1 MIAFFILILHRK
13 YVFIFN
19 STMKHQIK
27 FYIVLFFIQL
37 FSCAFAQQMSV
48 STLPLN
54 NYLPSSTV
62 LRVHCDREGFLWLG
76 TKDGLCRYD
85 GYRLLV
91 FRSGLKSPDLLTNN
105 EITCIAENKN
115 GYLFIG
121 TKKGINILDK
131 RTYQIIPVIHNDLKD
146 QEIRTMIVDSDG
158 WIWVGTLTSVFRC
171 SADFSFCKRYDS
183 TLPVTSVNSI
193 YEDTDKNI
201 WVTLWERGLHRYNS
215 KTDSFIAMPHIG
227 VLNNPFKVFQDNKKQ
242 HWILTWESGIFL
254 LYPEEKDDLM
264 YSHVDIKSNEH
275 WDMNGCFSITQDDK
289 YGYIWIVSTQGLYA
303 LQKRPGNIINTVDIS
318 HISSKLNNIFSEIV
332 KDKSGNLWI
341 AAFNEGVSMIDLNK
355 PLVQNYS
362 FPVIREKTGFVTNI
376 KNIYEDK
383 EGDLWIDQN
392 RWGIG
397 IYNPDSNKLL
407 FYKDIPS
414 LKNITN
420 LRNVS
425 CITSVPL
432 LNEIWLGSEYYPEI
446 YRVKKDKKEIELL
459 GTLKLTDYVDNSGFP
474 RLFYTDSNHNLW
486 VGTTKGIL
494 VKPANEKILQDAK
507 FPFVD
512 IIGIGEGKDGSLWIS
527 TRKQGVYNAKIS
539 SDLTLEEK
547 NLRNLKTHA
556 EGVISDNIGA
566 ICVDDNGL
574 VWMGSQDGDVFTYDP
589 QTNKVE
595 NLSDMFDML
604 EEGIFNIITDQLGH
618 IWISTNKRVIE
629 YDPKNGGIMDYST
642 MTDVM
647 VNSFM
652 PNSYYKTRAGKILYG
667 GNKGISVFTPYDHL
681 SDNPRRIRT
690 MVADVKIDGVSSL
703 LEKNNQ
709 RFNLRSQIISLNA
722 GDKNIEID
730 FSSLNYAF
738 PDKIK
743 YAYKMDGVD
752 DDWVYVRGDRQFAFY
767 NQLPK
772 GKRTFYLKTTDV
784 NGLWSNYIAE
794 VQVFKQPAFYETLW
808 AYLFY
813 IVFTLL
819 CLYLFYH
826 RMKRR
831 IQLRHELRIAQIDK
845 EKSEELVQT
854 KLRYFTNISH
864 DLLTPLTIITCLID
878 DAEMT
883 NGSRISQLTMI
894 RSNVNKLRRLLQQI
908 LDFRKVE
915 SGNMKLSVSKSDVI
929 SFIDDVCKINFTPL
943 MRKKNQTFTFL
954 TEDRHLMAY
963 FDRDKLDK
971 IVSNLLSNACKYT
984 ANGGDIKL
992 IVDSYW
998 ESEYHH
1004 LRIQVV
1010 DTGEGIAPAD
1020 LENVFKRFYTI
1031 NKGDESESN
1040 GIGLSLTKD
1049 LVELHHG
1056 TINVESELGKGSTF
1070 TVDLPINKDSYQEDE
1085 LISEHISV
1093 NGINTDLILEKEEL
1107 IDSKVGEGEDM
1118 QIADVHLLLV
1128 EDNEELLFLMEKI
1141 LSKHYHVLIAKD
1153 GLEALNVIKD
1163 NEIDIIISDVMMP
1176 EMDGL
1181 EFCRTLKSNL
1191 ETSHIPIILL
1201 TAKNTVEDRIEC
1213 YNAGADGYISKPFE
1227 LKILEARINNF
1238 IMHKKNKQEEF
1249 RSNVEV
1255 NIDSL
1260 EPSSMDKEF
1269 LDKVISVIKSN
1280 MSEGDFD
1287 VVQLADALAVSKSSL
1302 YRKMK
1307 IATGLSPIEFI
1318 RNIRLKHGS
1327 QLLKDKSISV
1337 AEVAYECG
1345 FSNPKYFATCFKEE
1359 FGVTPKEYQKSC

>member
-1 MIAFFILILHRK
+1 
-13 YVFIFN
+13 
-19 STMKHQIK
+19 
-27 FYIVLFFIQL
+27 
-37 FSCAFAQQMSV
+37 
-48 STLPLN
+48 
-54 NYLPSSTV
+54 
-62 LRVHCDREGFLWLG
+62 
-76 TKDGLCRYD
+76 
-85 GYRLLV
+85 
-91 FRSGLKSPDLLTNN
+91 
-105 EITCIAENKN
+105 
-115 GYLFIG
+115 
-121 TKKGINILDK
+121 
-131 RTYQIIPVIHNDLKD
+131 
-146 QEIRTMIVDSDG
+146 
-158 WIWVGTLTSVFRC
+158 
-171 SADFSFCKRYDS
+171 
-183 TLPVTSVNSI
+183 
-193 YEDTDKNI
+193 
-201 WVTLWERGLHRYNS
+201 
-215 KTDSFIAMPHIG
+215 
-227 VLNNPFKVFQDNKKQ
+227 
-242 HWILTWESGIFL
+242 
-254 LYPEEKDDLM
+254 
-264 YSHVDIKSNEH
+264 
-275 WDMNGCFSITQDDK
+275 
-289 YGYIWIVSTQGLYA
+289 
-303 LQKRPGNIINTVDIS
+303 
-318 HISSKLNNIFSEIV
+318 
-332 KDKSGNLWI
+332 
-341 AAFNEGVSMIDLNK
+341 
-355 PLVQNYS
+355 
-362 FPVIREKTGFVTNI
+362 
-376 KNIYEDK
+376 
-383 EGDLWIDQN
+383 
-392 RWGIG
+392 
-397 IYNPDSNKLL
+397 
-407 FYKDIPS
+407 
-414 LKNITN
+414 
-420 LRNVS
+420 
-425 CITSVPL
+425 
-432 LNEIWLGSEYYPEI
+432 
-446 YRVKKDKKEIELL
+446 
-459 GTLKLTDYVDNSGFP
+459 
-474 RLFYTDSNHNLW
+474 
-486 VGTTKGIL
+486 
-494 VKPANEKILQDAK
+494 
-507 FPFVD
+507 
-512 IIGIGEGKDGSLWIS
+512 
-527 TRKQGVYNAKIS
+527 
-539 SDLTLEEK
+539 
-547 NLRNLKTHA
+547 
-556 EGVISDNIGA
+556 
-566 ICVDDNGL
+566 
-574 VWMGSQDGDVFTYDP
+574 
-589 QTNKVE
+589 
-595 NLSDMFDML
+595 MFDML

-652 PNSYYKTRAGKILYG
+652 PNSYYKTRSGKILYG

-690 MVADVKIDGVSSL
+690 MVSDVKIDGVSSL

-929 SFIDDVCKINFTPL
+929 SFIDDVCKVNFTPL

>member
-1 MIAFFILILHRK
+1 
-13 YVFIFN
+13 
-19 STMKHQIK
+19 
-27 FYIVLFFIQL
+27 
-37 FSCAFAQQMSV
+37 
-48 STLPLN
+48 
-54 NYLPSSTV
+54 
-62 LRVHCDREGFLWLG
+62 
-76 TKDGLCRYD
+76 
-85 GYRLLV
+85 
-91 FRSGLKSPDLLTNN
+91 
-105 EITCIAENKN
+105 
-115 GYLFIG
+115 
-121 TKKGINILDK
+121 
-131 RTYQIIPVIHNDLKD
+131 
-146 QEIRTMIVDSDG
+146 
-158 WIWVGTLTSVFRC
+158 
-171 SADFSFCKRYDS
+171 
-183 TLPVTSVNSI
+183 
-193 YEDTDKNI
+193 
-201 WVTLWERGLHRYNS
+201 
-215 KTDSFIAMPHIG
+215 
-227 VLNNPFKVFQDNKKQ
+227 
-242 HWILTWESGIFL
+242 
-254 LYPEEKDDLM
+254 
-264 YSHVDIKSNEH
+264 
-275 WDMNGCFSITQDDK
+275 
-289 YGYIWIVSTQGLYA
+289 
-303 LQKRPGNIINTVDIS
+303 
-318 HISSKLNNIFSEIV
+318 
-332 KDKSGNLWI
+332 
-341 AAFNEGVSMIDLNK
+341 
-355 PLVQNYS
+355 
-362 FPVIREKTGFVTNI
+362 
-376 KNIYEDK
+376 
-383 EGDLWIDQN
+383 
-392 RWGIG
+392 
-397 IYNPDSNKLL
+397 
-407 FYKDIPS
+407 
-414 LKNITN
+414 
-420 LRNVS
+420 
-425 CITSVPL
+425 
-432 LNEIWLGSEYYPEI
+432 
-446 YRVKKDKKEIELL
+446 
-459 GTLKLTDYVDNSGFP
+459 
-474 RLFYTDSNHNLW
+474 
-486 VGTTKGIL
+486 
-494 VKPANEKILQDAK
+494 
-507 FPFVD
+507 
-512 IIGIGEGKDGSLWIS
+512 
-527 TRKQGVYNAKIS
+527 
-539 SDLTLEEK
+539 
-547 NLRNLKTHA
+547 
-556 EGVISDNIGA
+556 
-566 ICVDDNGL
+566 
-574 VWMGSQDGDVFTYDP
+574 
-589 QTNKVE
+589 
-595 NLSDMFDML
+595 
-604 EEGIFNIITDQLGH
+604 
-618 IWISTNKRVIE
+618 
-629 YDPKNGGIMDYST
+629 
-642 MTDVM
+642 
-647 VNSFM
+647 
-652 PNSYYKTRAGKILYG
+652 
-667 GNKGISVFTPYDHL
+667 
-681 SDNPRRIRT
+681 
-690 MVADVKIDGVSSL
+690 
-703 LEKNNQ
+703 
-709 RFNLRSQIISLNA
+709 
-722 GDKNIEID
+722 
-730 FSSLNYAF
+730 
-738 PDKIK
+738 
-743 YAYKMDGVD
+743 MDGVD

-929 SFIDDVCKINFTPL
+929 SFIDDVCKIHFTPL

-971 IVSNLLSNACKYT
+971 IVSNLLSNAYKYT
-984 ANGGDIKL
+984 ANGGNIKL

-998 ESEYHH
+998 ESENHH

>member
-1 MIAFFILILHRK
+1 M
-13 YVFIFN
+13 
-19 STMKHQIK
+19 
-27 FYIVLFFIQL
+27 
-37 FSCAFAQQMSV
+37 
-48 STLPLN
+48 
-54 NYLPSSTV
+54 
-62 LRVHCDREGFLWLG
+62 
-76 TKDGLCRYD
+76 
-85 GYRLLV
+85 
-91 FRSGLKSPDLLTNN
+91 
-105 EITCIAENKN
+105 
-115 GYLFIG
+115 
-121 TKKGINILDK
+121 
-131 RTYQIIPVIHNDLKD
+131 
-146 QEIRTMIVDSDG
+146 
-158 WIWVGTLTSVFRC
+158 
-171 SADFSFCKRYDS
+171 
-183 TLPVTSVNSI
+183 
-193 YEDTDKNI
+193 
-201 WVTLWERGLHRYNS
+201 
-215 KTDSFIAMPHIG
+215 
-227 VLNNPFKVFQDNKKQ
+227 
-242 HWILTWESGIFL
+242 
-254 LYPEEKDDLM
+254 
-264 YSHVDIKSNEH
+264 
-275 WDMNGCFSITQDDK
+275 
-289 YGYIWIVSTQGLYA
+289 
-303 LQKRPGNIINTVDIS
+303 
-318 HISSKLNNIFSEIV
+318 
-332 KDKSGNLWI
+332 
-341 AAFNEGVSMIDLNK
+341 
-355 PLVQNYS
+355 
-362 FPVIREKTGFVTNI
+362 
-376 KNIYEDK
+376 
-383 EGDLWIDQN
+383 
-392 RWGIG
+392 
-397 IYNPDSNKLL
+397 
-407 FYKDIPS
+407 
-414 LKNITN
+414 
-420 LRNVS
+420 
-425 CITSVPL
+425 
-432 LNEIWLGSEYYPEI
+432 
-446 YRVKKDKKEIELL
+446 
-459 GTLKLTDYVDNSGFP
+459 
-474 RLFYTDSNHNLW
+474 
-486 VGTTKGIL
+486 
-494 VKPANEKILQDAK
+494 
-507 FPFVD
+507 
-512 IIGIGEGKDGSLWIS
+512 
-527 TRKQGVYNAKIS
+527 YNAKIS

-642 MTDVM
+642 MDDVM

-652 PNSYYKTRAGKILYG
+652 PNSYLKTRSGKILYG
-667 GNKGISVFTPYDHL
+667 GNKGISVFTPYEHL

-703 LEKNNQ
+703 LEKDNQ
-709 RFNLRSQIISLNA
+709 RFNLRSQTISFDA

-743 YAYKMDGVD
+743 YAYKMEGVD

-772 GKRTFYLKTTDV
+772 GKRTFYLKTTDT

-794 VQVFKQPAFYETLW
+794 IQVSKEPAFYETWW
-808 AYLFY
+808 AYMFY
-813 IVFTLL
+813 VVLVILS
-819 CLYLFYH
+819 LYLFYR

-831 IQLRHELRIAQIDK
+831 LQLRHELKIAQIDR

-883 NGSRISQLTMI
+883 NGSRISQLSMI

-915 SGNMKLSVSKSDVI
+915 SGNMKLSVSKSDIV
-929 SFIDDVCKINFTPL
+929 SFIDDVCKVNFAPL
-943 MRKKNQTFTFL
+943 IRKKSQTFTFS
-954 TEDRHLMAY
+954 TEDKHLIAY
-963 FDRDKLDK
+963 FDRDKIDK

-984 ANGGDIKL
+984 SEGGEIKL
-992 IVDSYW
+992 IMKSYQNA
-998 ESEYHH
+998 EHTH

-1010 DTGEGIAPAD
+1010 DTGEGIAPDD
-1020 LENVFKRFYTI
+1020 LENIFERFYTA

-1056 TINVESELGKGSTF
+1056 TIEVESELTKGSTF
-1070 TVDLPINKDSYQEDE
+1070 TVDFPIDKDSYQENE
-1085 LISEHISV
+1085 LITGETSV
-1093 NGINTDLILEKEEL
+1093 NDKKAAMIFEHEDLDE
-1107 IDSKVGEGEDM
+1107 SGVVEDA
-1118 QIADVHLLLV
+1118 QTNDNHLLLV
-1128 EDNEELLFLMEKI
+1128 EDNEELLYLMEKI
-1141 LSKHYHVLIAKD
+1141 LSRQYHVLVAKN
-1153 GLEALNVIKD
+1153 GLEALDIIKD

-1181 EFCRTLKSNL
+1181 ELCRNIKSNL
-1191 ETSHIPIILL
+1191 ETSHIPVILL
-1201 TAKNTVEDRIEC
+1201 TAKNTAEDRIEC

-1238 IMHKKNKQEEF
+1238 IIHKKSKQEEF
-1249 RSNVEV
+1249 RTNVEV
-1255 NIDSL
+1255 DIDSL
-1260 EPSSMDKEF
+1260 ETSSIDKDF
-1269 LDKVISVIKSN
+1269 LDKVVSVIKSN
-1280 MSEGDFD
+1280 MAEGDFD

-1327 QLLKDKSISV
+1327 QLLKNKSMSI

-1345 FSNPKYFATCFKEE
+1345 FSNPKYFATCFKED

>member
-1 MIAFFILILHRK
+1 M
-13 YVFIFN
+13 VW
-19 STMKHQIK
+19 
-27 FYIVLFFIQL
+27 
-37 FSCAFAQQMSV
+37 C
-48 STLPLN
+48 
-54 NYLPSSTV
+54 
-62 LRVHCDREGFLWLG
+62 
-76 TKDGLCRYD
+76 
-85 GYRLLV
+85 
-91 FRSGLKSPDLLTNN
+91 
-105 EITCIAENKN
+105 
-115 GYLFIG
+115 
-121 TKKGINILDK
+121 
-131 RTYQIIPVIHNDLKD
+131 
-146 QEIRTMIVDSDG
+146 G
-158 WIWVGTLTSVFRC
+158 W
-171 SADFSFCKRYDS
+171 
-183 TLPVTSVNSI
+183 
-193 YEDTDKNI
+193 
-201 WVTLWERGLHRYNS
+201 
-215 KTDSFIAMPHIG
+215 
-227 VLNNPFKVFQDNKKQ
+227 
-242 HWILTWESGIFL
+242 
-254 LYPEEKDDLM
+254 
-264 YSHVDIKSNEH
+264 
-275 WDMNGCFSITQDDK
+275 
-289 YGYIWIVSTQGLYA
+289 
-303 LQKRPGNIINTVDIS
+303 
-318 HISSKLNNIFSEIV
+318 
-332 KDKSGNLWI
+332 
-341 AAFNEGVSMIDLNK
+341 
-355 PLVQNYS
+355 
-362 FPVIREKTGFVTNI
+362 
-376 KNIYEDK
+376 
-383 EGDLWIDQN
+383 
-392 RWGIG
+392 
-397 IYNPDSNKLL
+397 
-407 FYKDIPS
+407 
-414 LKNITN
+414 
-420 LRNVS
+420 
-425 CITSVPL
+425 
-432 LNEIWLGSEYYPEI
+432 
-446 YRVKKDKKEIELL
+446 
-459 GTLKLTDYVDNSGFP
+459 
-474 RLFYTDSNHNLW
+474 
-486 VGTTKGIL
+486 
-494 VKPANEKILQDAK
+494 
-507 FPFVD
+507 
-512 IIGIGEGKDGSLWIS
+512 
-527 TRKQGVYNAKIS
+527 
-539 SDLTLEEK
+539 
-547 NLRNLKTHA
+547 
-556 EGVISDNIGA
+556 
-566 ICVDDNGL
+566 
-574 VWMGSQDGDVFTYDP
+574 GSQDGDVFTYDP

-652 PNSYYKTRAGKILYG
+652 PNSYYKTRSGKILYG

-690 MVADVKIDGVSSL
+690 MVSDVKIDGVSSL

-929 SFIDDVCKINFTPL
+929 SFIDDVCKIHFTPL

-971 IVSNLLSNACKYT
+971 IVSNLLSNAYKYT
-984 ANGGDIKL
+984 ANGGNIKL

-998 ESEYHH
+998 ESENHH

-1085 LISEHISV
+1085 LISEHISA
-1093 NGINTDLILEKEEL
+1093 NGINTDLILEKEAL
-1107 IDSKVGEGEDM
+1107 ADSQVGEDT

-1181 EFCRTLKSNL
+1181 EFCRALKSNL

-1260 EPSSMDKEF
+1260 EPSSIDKEF
-1269 LDKVISVIKSN
+1269 LDKVISVINSN

-1307 IATGLSPIEFI
+1307 LATGLSPIEFI

>member
-1 MIAFFILILHRK
+1 
-13 YVFIFN
+13 
-19 STMKHQIK
+19 
-27 FYIVLFFIQL
+27 
-37 FSCAFAQQMSV
+37 
-48 STLPLN
+48 
-54 NYLPSSTV
+54 
-62 LRVHCDREGFLWLG
+62 
-76 TKDGLCRYD
+76 
-85 GYRLLV
+85 
-91 FRSGLKSPDLLTNN
+91 
-105 EITCIAENKN
+105 
-115 GYLFIG
+115 
-121 TKKGINILDK
+121 
-131 RTYQIIPVIHNDLKD
+131 
-146 QEIRTMIVDSDG
+146 
-158 WIWVGTLTSVFRC
+158 
-171 SADFSFCKRYDS
+171 
-183 TLPVTSVNSI
+183 
-193 YEDTDKNI
+193 
-201 WVTLWERGLHRYNS
+201 
-215 KTDSFIAMPHIG
+215 
-227 VLNNPFKVFQDNKKQ
+227 
-242 HWILTWESGIFL
+242 
-254 LYPEEKDDLM
+254 
-264 YSHVDIKSNEH
+264 
-275 WDMNGCFSITQDDK
+275 
-289 YGYIWIVSTQGLYA
+289 
-303 LQKRPGNIINTVDIS
+303 
-318 HISSKLNNIFSEIV
+318 
-332 KDKSGNLWI
+332 
-341 AAFNEGVSMIDLNK
+341 
-355 PLVQNYS
+355 
-362 FPVIREKTGFVTNI
+362 
-376 KNIYEDK
+376 
-383 EGDLWIDQN
+383 
-392 RWGIG
+392 
-397 IYNPDSNKLL
+397 
-407 FYKDIPS
+407 
-414 LKNITN
+414 
-420 LRNVS
+420 
-425 CITSVPL
+425 
-432 LNEIWLGSEYYPEI
+432 
-446 YRVKKDKKEIELL
+446 
-459 GTLKLTDYVDNSGFP
+459 
-474 RLFYTDSNHNLW
+474 
-486 VGTTKGIL
+486 
-494 VKPANEKILQDAK
+494 
-507 FPFVD
+507 
-512 IIGIGEGKDGSLWIS
+512 
-527 TRKQGVYNAKIS
+527 
-539 SDLTLEEK
+539 
-547 NLRNLKTHA
+547 
-556 EGVISDNIGA
+556 
-566 ICVDDNGL
+566 
-574 VWMGSQDGDVFTYDP
+574 VFTYDP

-652 PNSYYKTRAGKILYG
+652 PNSYYKTRSGKILYG

-690 MVADVKIDGVSSL
+690 MVSDVKIDGVSSL

-929 SFIDDVCKINFTPL
+929 SFIDDVCKIHFTPL

-971 IVSNLLSNACKYT
+971 IVSNLLSNAYKYT
-984 ANGGDIKL
+984 ANGGNIKL

-998 ESEYHH
+998 ESENHH

-1085 LISEHISV
+1085 LISEHISA
-1093 NGINTDLILEKEEL
+1093 NGINTDLILEKEAL
-1107 IDSKVGEGEDM
+1107 ADSQVGEDT

-1181 EFCRTLKSNL
+1181 EFCRALKSNL

-1260 EPSSMDKEF
+1260 EPSSIDKEF
-1269 LDKVISVIKSN
+1269 LDKVISVINSN

-1307 IATGLSPIEFI
+1307 LATGLSPIEFI

>member
-1 MIAFFILILHRK
+1 
-13 YVFIFN
+13 
-19 STMKHQIK
+19 
-27 FYIVLFFIQL
+27 
-37 FSCAFAQQMSV
+37 
-48 STLPLN
+48 
-54 NYLPSSTV
+54 
-62 LRVHCDREGFLWLG
+62 
-76 TKDGLCRYD
+76 
-85 GYRLLV
+85 
-91 FRSGLKSPDLLTNN
+91 
-105 EITCIAENKN
+105 
-115 GYLFIG
+115 
-121 TKKGINILDK
+121 
-131 RTYQIIPVIHNDLKD
+131 
-146 QEIRTMIVDSDG
+146 
-158 WIWVGTLTSVFRC
+158 
-171 SADFSFCKRYDS
+171 
-183 TLPVTSVNSI
+183 
-193 YEDTDKNI
+193 
-201 WVTLWERGLHRYNS
+201 
-215 KTDSFIAMPHIG
+215 
-227 VLNNPFKVFQDNKKQ
+227 
-242 HWILTWESGIFL
+242 
-254 LYPEEKDDLM
+254 
-264 YSHVDIKSNEH
+264 
-275 WDMNGCFSITQDDK
+275 
-289 YGYIWIVSTQGLYA
+289 
-303 LQKRPGNIINTVDIS
+303 
-318 HISSKLNNIFSEIV
+318 
-332 KDKSGNLWI
+332 
-341 AAFNEGVSMIDLNK
+341 
-355 PLVQNYS
+355 
-362 FPVIREKTGFVTNI
+362 
-376 KNIYEDK
+376 
-383 EGDLWIDQN
+383 
-392 RWGIG
+392 
-397 IYNPDSNKLL
+397 
-407 FYKDIPS
+407 
-414 LKNITN
+414 
-420 LRNVS
+420 
-425 CITSVPL
+425 
-432 LNEIWLGSEYYPEI
+432 
-446 YRVKKDKKEIELL
+446 
-459 GTLKLTDYVDNSGFP
+459 
-474 RLFYTDSNHNLW
+474 
-486 VGTTKGIL
+486 
-494 VKPANEKILQDAK
+494 
-507 FPFVD
+507 
-512 IIGIGEGKDGSLWIS
+512 
-527 TRKQGVYNAKIS
+527 
-539 SDLTLEEK
+539 
-547 NLRNLKTHA
+547 
-556 EGVISDNIGA
+556 
-566 ICVDDNGL
+566 
-574 VWMGSQDGDVFTYDP
+574 
-589 QTNKVE
+589 
-595 NLSDMFDML
+595 MFDML

-652 PNSYYKTRAGKILYG
+652 PNSYYKTRSGKILYG

-690 MVADVKIDGVSSL
+690 MVSDVKIDGVSSL

-929 SFIDDVCKINFTPL
+929 SFIDDVCKIHFTPL

-971 IVSNLLSNACKYT
+971 IVSNLLSNAYKYT
-984 ANGGDIKL
+984 ANGGNIKL

-998 ESEYHH
+998 ESENHH

-1085 LISEHISV
+1085 LISEHISA
-1093 NGINTDLILEKEEL
+1093 NGINTDLILEKEAL
-1107 IDSKVGEGEDM
+1107 ADSQVGEDT

-1181 EFCRTLKSNL
+1181 EFCRALKSNL

-1260 EPSSMDKEF
+1260 EPSSIDKEF
-1269 LDKVISVIKSN
+1269 LDKVISVINSN

-1307 IATGLSPIEFI
+1307 LATGLSPIEFI

>member
-1 MIAFFILILHRK
+1 MTLK
-13 YVFIFN
+13 
-19 STMKHQIK
+19 QIK
-27 FYIVLFFIQL
+27 
-37 FSCAFAQQMSV
+37 
-48 STLPLN
+48 
-54 NYLPSSTV
+54 
-62 LRVHCDREGFLWLG
+62 W
-76 TKDGLCRYD
+76 K
-85 GYRLLV
+85 
-91 FRSGLKSPDLLTNN
+91 
-105 EITCIAENKN
+105 TC
-115 GYLFIG
+115 
-121 TKKGINILDK
+121 
-131 RTYQIIPVIHNDLKD
+131 P
-146 QEIRTMIVDSDG
+146 
-158 WIWVGTLTSVFRC
+158 
-171 SADFSFCKRYDS
+171 
-183 TLPVTSVNSI
+183 
-193 YEDTDKNI
+193 
-201 WVTLWERGLHRYNS
+201 
-215 KTDSFIAMPHIG
+215 
-227 VLNNPFKVFQDNKKQ
+227 
-242 HWILTWESGIFL
+242 
-254 LYPEEKDDLM
+254 
-264 YSHVDIKSNEH
+264 
-275 WDMNGCFSITQDDK
+275 
-289 YGYIWIVSTQGLYA
+289 
-303 LQKRPGNIINTVDIS
+303 
-318 HISSKLNNIFSEIV
+318 
-332 KDKSGNLWI
+332 
-341 AAFNEGVSMIDLNK
+341 
-355 PLVQNYS
+355 
-362 FPVIREKTGFVTNI
+362 
-376 KNIYEDK
+376 
-383 EGDLWIDQN
+383 
-392 RWGIG
+392 
-397 IYNPDSNKLL
+397 
-407 FYKDIPS
+407 
-414 LKNITN
+414 
-420 LRNVS
+420 
-425 CITSVPL
+425 
-432 LNEIWLGSEYYPEI
+432 
-446 YRVKKDKKEIELL
+446 
-459 GTLKLTDYVDNSGFP
+459 
-474 RLFYTDSNHNLW
+474 
-486 VGTTKGIL
+486 
-494 VKPANEKILQDAK
+494 
-507 FPFVD
+507 
-512 IIGIGEGKDGSLWIS
+512 
-527 TRKQGVYNAKIS
+527 
-539 SDLTLEEK
+539 
-547 NLRNLKTHA
+547 
-556 EGVISDNIGA
+556 
-566 ICVDDNGL
+566 
-574 VWMGSQDGDVFTYDP
+574 
-589 QTNKVE
+589 
-595 NLSDMFDML
+595 L

-642 MTDVM
+642 MTAVM

-652 PNSYYKTRAGKILYG
+652 PNSYYKTRSGKILYG

-690 MVADVKIDGVSSL
+690 MVSDVKIDGVSSL

-929 SFIDDVCKINFTPL
+929 SFIDDVCKIHFTPL

-971 IVSNLLSNACKYT
+971 IVSNLLSNAYKYT
-984 ANGGDIKL
+984 ANGGNIKL

-998 ESEYHH
+998 ESENHH

-1085 LISEHISV
+1085 LISEHISA

-1107 IDSKVGEGEDM
+1107 IDSKVGEGEDA

-1181 EFCRTLKSNL
+1181 EFCRALKSNL

-1260 EPSSMDKEF
+1260 EPSSIDKEF
-1269 LDKVISVIKSN
+1269 LDKVISVINSN

-1307 IATGLSPIEFI
+1307 LATGLSPIEFI

>member
-1 MIAFFILILHRK
+1 M
-13 YVFIFN
+13 
-19 STMKHQIK
+19 
-27 FYIVLFFIQL
+27 
-37 FSCAFAQQMSV
+37 
-48 STLPLN
+48 
-54 NYLPSSTV
+54 
-62 LRVHCDREGFLWLG
+62 
-76 TKDGLCRYD
+76 RY
-85 GYRLLV
+85 
-91 FRSGLKSPDLLTNN
+91 
-105 EITCIAENKN
+105 
-115 GYLFIG
+115 
-121 TKKGINILDK
+121 
-131 RTYQIIPVIHNDLKD
+131 
-146 QEIRTMIVDSDG
+146 G
-158 WIWVGTLTSVFRC
+158 W
-171 SADFSFCKRYDS
+171 
-183 TLPVTSVNSI
+183 
-193 YEDTDKNI
+193 
-201 WVTLWERGLHRYNS
+201 
-215 KTDSFIAMPHIG
+215 
-227 VLNNPFKVFQDNKKQ
+227 
-242 HWILTWESGIFL
+242 
-254 LYPEEKDDLM
+254 
-264 YSHVDIKSNEH
+264 
-275 WDMNGCFSITQDDK
+275 
-289 YGYIWIVSTQGLYA
+289 
-303 LQKRPGNIINTVDIS
+303 
-318 HISSKLNNIFSEIV
+318 
-332 KDKSGNLWI
+332 
-341 AAFNEGVSMIDLNK
+341 
-355 PLVQNYS
+355 
-362 FPVIREKTGFVTNI
+362 
-376 KNIYEDK
+376 
-383 EGDLWIDQN
+383 
-392 RWGIG
+392 
-397 IYNPDSNKLL
+397 
-407 FYKDIPS
+407 
-414 LKNITN
+414 
-420 LRNVS
+420 
-425 CITSVPL
+425 
-432 LNEIWLGSEYYPEI
+432 GSEYYPEI

-652 PNSYYKTRAGKILYG
+652 PNSYYKTRSGKILYG

-690 MVADVKIDGVSSL
+690 MVSDVKIDGVSSL

-954 TEDRHLMAY
+954 TDDRHLMAY

-1181 EFCRTLKSNL
+1181 EFCRALKSNL

>member
-1 MIAFFILILHRK
+1 
-13 YVFIFN
+13 
-19 STMKHQIK
+19 
-27 FYIVLFFIQL
+27 
-37 FSCAFAQQMSV
+37 
-48 STLPLN
+48 
-54 NYLPSSTV
+54 
-62 LRVHCDREGFLWLG
+62 
-76 TKDGLCRYD
+76 
-85 GYRLLV
+85 
-91 FRSGLKSPDLLTNN
+91 
-105 EITCIAENKN
+105 
-115 GYLFIG
+115 
-121 TKKGINILDK
+121 
-131 RTYQIIPVIHNDLKD
+131 
-146 QEIRTMIVDSDG
+146 
-158 WIWVGTLTSVFRC
+158 
-171 SADFSFCKRYDS
+171 
-183 TLPVTSVNSI
+183 
-193 YEDTDKNI
+193 
-201 WVTLWERGLHRYNS
+201 
-215 KTDSFIAMPHIG
+215 
-227 VLNNPFKVFQDNKKQ
+227 
-242 HWILTWESGIFL
+242 
-254 LYPEEKDDLM
+254 
-264 YSHVDIKSNEH
+264 
-275 WDMNGCFSITQDDK
+275 
-289 YGYIWIVSTQGLYA
+289 
-303 LQKRPGNIINTVDIS
+303 
-318 HISSKLNNIFSEIV
+318 
-332 KDKSGNLWI
+332 
-341 AAFNEGVSMIDLNK
+341 
-355 PLVQNYS
+355 
-362 FPVIREKTGFVTNI
+362 
-376 KNIYEDK
+376 
-383 EGDLWIDQN
+383 
-392 RWGIG
+392 
-397 IYNPDSNKLL
+397 
-407 FYKDIPS
+407 
-414 LKNITN
+414 
-420 LRNVS
+420 
-425 CITSVPL
+425 
-432 LNEIWLGSEYYPEI
+432 
-446 YRVKKDKKEIELL
+446 
-459 GTLKLTDYVDNSGFP
+459 
-474 RLFYTDSNHNLW
+474 
-486 VGTTKGIL
+486 
-494 VKPANEKILQDAK
+494 
-507 FPFVD
+507 
-512 IIGIGEGKDGSLWIS
+512 
-527 TRKQGVYNAKIS
+527 
-539 SDLTLEEK
+539 
-547 NLRNLKTHA
+547 
-556 EGVISDNIGA
+556 
-566 ICVDDNGL
+566 
-574 VWMGSQDGDVFTYDP
+574 
-589 QTNKVE
+589 
-595 NLSDMFDML
+595 MFDML

-929 SFIDDVCKINFTPL
+929 SFIDDVCKIHFTPL

-971 IVSNLLSNACKYT
+971 IVSNLLSNAYKYT
-984 ANGGDIKL
+984 ANGGNIKL

-998 ESEYHH
+998 ESENHH

>member
-1 MIAFFILILHRK
+1 M
-13 YVFIFN
+13 
-19 STMKHQIK
+19 
-27 FYIVLFFIQL
+27 
-37 FSCAFAQQMSV
+37 
-48 STLPLN
+48 
-54 NYLPSSTV
+54 
-62 LRVHCDREGFLWLG
+62 
-76 TKDGLCRYD
+76 
-85 GYRLLV
+85 
-91 FRSGLKSPDLLTNN
+91 
-105 EITCIAENKN
+105 
-115 GYLFIG
+115 
-121 TKKGINILDK
+121 
-131 RTYQIIPVIHNDLKD
+131 
-146 QEIRTMIVDSDG
+146 
-158 WIWVGTLTSVFRC
+158 
-171 SADFSFCKRYDS
+171 
-183 TLPVTSVNSI
+183 
-193 YEDTDKNI
+193 
-201 WVTLWERGLHRYNS
+201 
-215 KTDSFIAMPHIG
+215 
-227 VLNNPFKVFQDNKKQ
+227 
-242 HWILTWESGIFL
+242 
-254 LYPEEKDDLM
+254 
-264 YSHVDIKSNEH
+264 
-275 WDMNGCFSITQDDK
+275 
-289 YGYIWIVSTQGLYA
+289 
-303 LQKRPGNIINTVDIS
+303 
-318 HISSKLNNIFSEIV
+318 
-332 KDKSGNLWI
+332 
-341 AAFNEGVSMIDLNK
+341 
-355 PLVQNYS
+355 
-362 FPVIREKTGFVTNI
+362 
-376 KNIYEDK
+376 
-383 EGDLWIDQN
+383 
-392 RWGIG
+392 
-397 IYNPDSNKLL
+397 
-407 FYKDIPS
+407 
-414 LKNITN
+414 
-420 LRNVS
+420 
-425 CITSVPL
+425 
-432 LNEIWLGSEYYPEI
+432 
-446 YRVKKDKKEIELL
+446 
-459 GTLKLTDYVDNSGFP
+459 
-474 RLFYTDSNHNLW
+474 
-486 VGTTKGIL
+486 
-494 VKPANEKILQDAK
+494 VKPAKEKILQDTK

-512 IIGIGEGKDGSLWIS
+512 IIGIREGKDGSLWIS

-652 PNSYYKTRAGKILYG
+652 PNSYYKTRSGKILYG

-690 MVADVKIDGVSSL
+690 MVSDVKIDGVSSL

-929 SFIDDVCKINFTPL
+929 SFIDDVCKIHFTPL

-971 IVSNLLSNACKYT
+971 IVSNLLSNAYKYT
-984 ANGGDIKL
+984 ANGGNIKL

-998 ESEYHH
+998 ESENHH

-1085 LISEHISV
+1085 LISEHISA
-1093 NGINTDLILEKEEL
+1093 NGINTDLILEKEAL
-1107 IDSKVGEGEDM
+1107 ADSQVGEDT

-1181 EFCRTLKSNL
+1181 EFCRALKSNL

-1260 EPSSMDKEF
+1260 EPSSIDKEF
-1269 LDKVISVIKSN
+1269 LDKVISVINSN

-1307 IATGLSPIEFI
+1307 LATGLSPIEFI

>member
-1 MIAFFILILHRK
+1 M
-13 YVFIFN
+13 
-19 STMKHQIK
+19 
-27 FYIVLFFIQL
+27 
-37 FSCAFAQQMSV
+37 
-48 STLPLN
+48 
-54 NYLPSSTV
+54 
-62 LRVHCDREGFLWLG
+62 
-76 TKDGLCRYD
+76 
-85 GYRLLV
+85 
-91 FRSGLKSPDLLTNN
+91 
-105 EITCIAENKN
+105 
-115 GYLFIG
+115 
-121 TKKGINILDK
+121 
-131 RTYQIIPVIHNDLKD
+131 
-146 QEIRTMIVDSDG
+146 
-158 WIWVGTLTSVFRC
+158 
-171 SADFSFCKRYDS
+171 
-183 TLPVTSVNSI
+183 
-193 YEDTDKNI
+193 
-201 WVTLWERGLHRYNS
+201 
-215 KTDSFIAMPHIG
+215 
-227 VLNNPFKVFQDNKKQ
+227 
-242 HWILTWESGIFL
+242 
-254 LYPEEKDDLM
+254 
-264 YSHVDIKSNEH
+264 
-275 WDMNGCFSITQDDK
+275 
-289 YGYIWIVSTQGLYA
+289 
-303 LQKRPGNIINTVDIS
+303 
-318 HISSKLNNIFSEIV
+318 
-332 KDKSGNLWI
+332 
-341 AAFNEGVSMIDLNK
+341 
-355 PLVQNYS
+355 
-362 FPVIREKTGFVTNI
+362 
-376 KNIYEDK
+376 
-383 EGDLWIDQN
+383 
-392 RWGIG
+392 
-397 IYNPDSNKLL
+397 
-407 FYKDIPS
+407 
-414 LKNITN
+414 
-420 LRNVS
+420 
-425 CITSVPL
+425 
-432 LNEIWLGSEYYPEI
+432 
-446 YRVKKDKKEIELL
+446 KKDKKEIELL

-474 RLFYTDSNHNLW
+474 RLFYADSNHNLW

-929 SFIDDVCKINFTPL
+929 SFIDDVCKVNFTPL

-1181 EFCRTLKSNL
+1181 EFCRALKSNL

>member
-1 MIAFFILILHRK
+1 M
-13 YVFIFN
+13 
-19 STMKHQIK
+19 
-27 FYIVLFFIQL
+27 
-37 FSCAFAQQMSV
+37 
-48 STLPLN
+48 
-54 NYLPSSTV
+54 
-62 LRVHCDREGFLWLG
+62 
-76 TKDGLCRYD
+76 
-85 GYRLLV
+85 
-91 FRSGLKSPDLLTNN
+91 
-105 EITCIAENKN
+105 
-115 GYLFIG
+115 
-121 TKKGINILDK
+121 
-131 RTYQIIPVIHNDLKD
+131 
-146 QEIRTMIVDSDG
+146 
-158 WIWVGTLTSVFRC
+158 
-171 SADFSFCKRYDS
+171 
-183 TLPVTSVNSI
+183 
-193 YEDTDKNI
+193 
-201 WVTLWERGLHRYNS
+201 
-215 KTDSFIAMPHIG
+215 
-227 VLNNPFKVFQDNKKQ
+227 
-242 HWILTWESGIFL
+242 
-254 LYPEEKDDLM
+254 
-264 YSHVDIKSNEH
+264 
-275 WDMNGCFSITQDDK
+275 
-289 YGYIWIVSTQGLYA
+289 
-303 LQKRPGNIINTVDIS
+303 
-318 HISSKLNNIFSEIV
+318 
-332 KDKSGNLWI
+332 
-341 AAFNEGVSMIDLNK
+341 
-355 PLVQNYS
+355 
-362 FPVIREKTGFVTNI
+362 
-376 KNIYEDK
+376 
-383 EGDLWIDQN
+383 
-392 RWGIG
+392 
-397 IYNPDSNKLL
+397 
-407 FYKDIPS
+407 
-414 LKNITN
+414 
-420 LRNVS
+420 
-425 CITSVPL
+425 

-446 YRVKKDKKEIELL
+446 YKVKKDKKGVELL

-494 VKPANEKILQDAK
+494 VKPAKEKILQDTK

-512 IIGIGEGKDGSLWIS
+512 IIGIREGKDGSLWIS

-652 PNSYYKTRAGKILYG
+652 PNSYYKTRSGKILYG

-690 MVADVKIDGVSSL
+690 MVSDVKIDGVSSL

-929 SFIDDVCKINFTPL
+929 SFIDDVCKIHFTPL

-971 IVSNLLSNACKYT
+971 IVSNLLSNAYKYT
-984 ANGGDIKL
+984 ANGGNIKL

-998 ESEYHH
+998 ESENHH

-1213 YNAGADGYISKPFE
+1213 YHAGADGYISKPFE

>member
-1 MIAFFILILHRK
+1 
-13 YVFIFN
+13 
-19 STMKHQIK
+19 
-27 FYIVLFFIQL
+27 
-37 FSCAFAQQMSV
+37 
-48 STLPLN
+48 
-54 NYLPSSTV
+54 
-62 LRVHCDREGFLWLG
+62 
-76 TKDGLCRYD
+76 
-85 GYRLLV
+85 
-91 FRSGLKSPDLLTNN
+91 
-105 EITCIAENKN
+105 
-115 GYLFIG
+115 
-121 TKKGINILDK
+121 
-131 RTYQIIPVIHNDLKD
+131 
-146 QEIRTMIVDSDG
+146 
-158 WIWVGTLTSVFRC
+158 
-171 SADFSFCKRYDS
+171 
-183 TLPVTSVNSI
+183 
-193 YEDTDKNI
+193 
-201 WVTLWERGLHRYNS
+201 
-215 KTDSFIAMPHIG
+215 
-227 VLNNPFKVFQDNKKQ
+227 
-242 HWILTWESGIFL
+242 
-254 LYPEEKDDLM
+254 
-264 YSHVDIKSNEH
+264 
-275 WDMNGCFSITQDDK
+275 
-289 YGYIWIVSTQGLYA
+289 
-303 LQKRPGNIINTVDIS
+303 
-318 HISSKLNNIFSEIV
+318 
-332 KDKSGNLWI
+332 
-341 AAFNEGVSMIDLNK
+341 
-355 PLVQNYS
+355 
-362 FPVIREKTGFVTNI
+362 
-376 KNIYEDK
+376 
-383 EGDLWIDQN
+383 
-392 RWGIG
+392 
-397 IYNPDSNKLL
+397 
-407 FYKDIPS
+407 
-414 LKNITN
+414 
-420 LRNVS
+420 
-425 CITSVPL
+425 
-432 LNEIWLGSEYYPEI
+432 
-446 YRVKKDKKEIELL
+446 
-459 GTLKLTDYVDNSGFP
+459 
-474 RLFYTDSNHNLW
+474 
-486 VGTTKGIL
+486 
-494 VKPANEKILQDAK
+494 
-507 FPFVD
+507 
-512 IIGIGEGKDGSLWIS
+512 
-527 TRKQGVYNAKIS
+527 
-539 SDLTLEEK
+539 
-547 NLRNLKTHA
+547 
-556 EGVISDNIGA
+556 
-566 ICVDDNGL
+566 
-574 VWMGSQDGDVFTYDP
+574 
-589 QTNKVE
+589 
-595 NLSDMFDML
+595 
-604 EEGIFNIITDQLGH
+604 
-618 IWISTNKRVIE
+618 
-629 YDPKNGGIMDYST
+629 
-642 MTDVM
+642 
-647 VNSFM
+647 
-652 PNSYYKTRAGKILYG
+652 
-667 GNKGISVFTPYDHL
+667 
-681 SDNPRRIRT
+681 
-690 MVADVKIDGVSSL
+690 
-703 LEKNNQ
+703 
-709 RFNLRSQIISLNA
+709 
-722 GDKNIEID
+722 
-730 FSSLNYAF
+730 
-738 PDKIK
+738 
-743 YAYKMDGVD
+743 MDGVD
-752 DDWVYVRGDRQFAFY
+752 DDWVYVGGDRQFAFY

-929 SFIDDVCKINFTPL
+929 SFIDDVCKIHFTPL

-971 IVSNLLSNACKYT
+971 IVSNLLSNAYKYT
-984 ANGGDIKL
+984 ANGGNIKL

-998 ESEYHH
+998 ESENHH

-1085 LISEHISV
+1085 LISEHISA
-1093 NGINTDLILEKEEL
+1093 NGINTDLILEKEAL
-1107 IDSKVGEGEDM
+1107 ADSQVGEDT

>member
-1 MIAFFILILHRK
+1 
-13 YVFIFN
+13 
-19 STMKHQIK
+19 
-27 FYIVLFFIQL
+27 
-37 FSCAFAQQMSV
+37 
-48 STLPLN
+48 
-54 NYLPSSTV
+54 
-62 LRVHCDREGFLWLG
+62 
-76 TKDGLCRYD
+76 
-85 GYRLLV
+85 
-91 FRSGLKSPDLLTNN
+91 
-105 EITCIAENKN
+105 
-115 GYLFIG
+115 
-121 TKKGINILDK
+121 
-131 RTYQIIPVIHNDLKD
+131 
-146 QEIRTMIVDSDG
+146 
-158 WIWVGTLTSVFRC
+158 
-171 SADFSFCKRYDS
+171 
-183 TLPVTSVNSI
+183 
-193 YEDTDKNI
+193 
-201 WVTLWERGLHRYNS
+201 
-215 KTDSFIAMPHIG
+215 
-227 VLNNPFKVFQDNKKQ
+227 
-242 HWILTWESGIFL
+242 
-254 LYPEEKDDLM
+254 
-264 YSHVDIKSNEH
+264 
-275 WDMNGCFSITQDDK
+275 
-289 YGYIWIVSTQGLYA
+289 
-303 LQKRPGNIINTVDIS
+303 
-318 HISSKLNNIFSEIV
+318 
-332 KDKSGNLWI
+332 
-341 AAFNEGVSMIDLNK
+341 
-355 PLVQNYS
+355 
-362 FPVIREKTGFVTNI
+362 
-376 KNIYEDK
+376 
-383 EGDLWIDQN
+383 
-392 RWGIG
+392 
-397 IYNPDSNKLL
+397 
-407 FYKDIPS
+407 
-414 LKNITN
+414 
-420 LRNVS
+420 
-425 CITSVPL
+425 
-432 LNEIWLGSEYYPEI
+432 
-446 YRVKKDKKEIELL
+446 
-459 GTLKLTDYVDNSGFP
+459 
-474 RLFYTDSNHNLW
+474 
-486 VGTTKGIL
+486 
-494 VKPANEKILQDAK
+494 
-507 FPFVD
+507 
-512 IIGIGEGKDGSLWIS
+512 
-527 TRKQGVYNAKIS
+527 
-539 SDLTLEEK
+539 
-547 NLRNLKTHA
+547 
-556 EGVISDNIGA
+556 
-566 ICVDDNGL
+566 
-574 VWMGSQDGDVFTYDP
+574 
-589 QTNKVE
+589 
-595 NLSDMFDML
+595 
-604 EEGIFNIITDQLGH
+604 
-618 IWISTNKRVIE
+618 
-629 YDPKNGGIMDYST
+629 
-642 MTDVM
+642 
-647 VNSFM
+647 
-652 PNSYYKTRAGKILYG
+652 
-667 GNKGISVFTPYDHL
+667 
-681 SDNPRRIRT
+681 
-690 MVADVKIDGVSSL
+690 
-703 LEKNNQ
+703 
-709 RFNLRSQIISLNA
+709 
-722 GDKNIEID
+722 
-730 FSSLNYAF
+730 
-738 PDKIK
+738 
-743 YAYKMDGVD
+743 MDGVD

-929 SFIDDVCKINFTPL
+929 SFIDDVCKVNFTPL

-1040 GIGLSLTKD
+1040 GIGLSFTKD

-1093 NGINTDLILEKEEL
+1093 NGINTDLILEKEAL
-1107 IDSKVGEGEDM
+1107 ADSQVGEDM
-1118 QIADVHLLLV
+1118 QIADVHVLLV

-1181 EFCRTLKSNL
+1181 EFCRALKSNL

-1307 IATGLSPIEFI
+1307 IATGLSPIEFT

>member
-1 MIAFFILILHRK
+1 M
-13 YVFIFN
+13 
-19 STMKHQIK
+19 
-27 FYIVLFFIQL
+27 
-37 FSCAFAQQMSV
+37 
-48 STLPLN
+48 
-54 NYLPSSTV
+54 
-62 LRVHCDREGFLWLG
+62 
-76 TKDGLCRYD
+76 
-85 GYRLLV
+85 
-91 FRSGLKSPDLLTNN
+91 
-105 EITCIAENKN
+105 
-115 GYLFIG
+115 
-121 TKKGINILDK
+121 
-131 RTYQIIPVIHNDLKD
+131 
-146 QEIRTMIVDSDG
+146 
-158 WIWVGTLTSVFRC
+158 
-171 SADFSFCKRYDS
+171 
-183 TLPVTSVNSI
+183 
-193 YEDTDKNI
+193 
-201 WVTLWERGLHRYNS
+201 
-215 KTDSFIAMPHIG
+215 
-227 VLNNPFKVFQDNKKQ
+227 
-242 HWILTWESGIFL
+242 
-254 LYPEEKDDLM
+254 
-264 YSHVDIKSNEH
+264 
-275 WDMNGCFSITQDDK
+275 
-289 YGYIWIVSTQGLYA
+289 
-303 LQKRPGNIINTVDIS
+303 
-318 HISSKLNNIFSEIV
+318 
-332 KDKSGNLWI
+332 
-341 AAFNEGVSMIDLNK
+341 
-355 PLVQNYS
+355 
-362 FPVIREKTGFVTNI
+362 
-376 KNIYEDK
+376 
-383 EGDLWIDQN
+383 
-392 RWGIG
+392 
-397 IYNPDSNKLL
+397 
-407 FYKDIPS
+407 
-414 LKNITN
+414 
-420 LRNVS
+420 
-425 CITSVPL
+425 
-432 LNEIWLGSEYYPEI
+432 
-446 YRVKKDKKEIELL
+446 
-459 GTLKLTDYVDNSGFP
+459 
-474 RLFYTDSNHNLW
+474 
-486 VGTTKGIL
+486 
-494 VKPANEKILQDAK
+494 
-507 FPFVD
+507 
-512 IIGIGEGKDGSLWIS
+512 
-527 TRKQGVYNAKIS
+527 YNAKIS

-915 SGNMKLSVSKSDVI
+915 SGNMKISVSKSDVI

>member
-1 MIAFFILILHRK
+1 
-13 YVFIFN
+13 
-19 STMKHQIK
+19 
-27 FYIVLFFIQL
+27 
-37 FSCAFAQQMSV
+37 
-48 STLPLN
+48 
-54 NYLPSSTV
+54 
-62 LRVHCDREGFLWLG
+62 
-76 TKDGLCRYD
+76 
-85 GYRLLV
+85 
-91 FRSGLKSPDLLTNN
+91 
-105 EITCIAENKN
+105 
-115 GYLFIG
+115 
-121 TKKGINILDK
+121 
-131 RTYQIIPVIHNDLKD
+131 
-146 QEIRTMIVDSDG
+146 
-158 WIWVGTLTSVFRC
+158 
-171 SADFSFCKRYDS
+171 
-183 TLPVTSVNSI
+183 
-193 YEDTDKNI
+193 
-201 WVTLWERGLHRYNS
+201 
-215 KTDSFIAMPHIG
+215 
-227 VLNNPFKVFQDNKKQ
+227 
-242 HWILTWESGIFL
+242 
-254 LYPEEKDDLM
+254 
-264 YSHVDIKSNEH
+264 
-275 WDMNGCFSITQDDK
+275 
-289 YGYIWIVSTQGLYA
+289 
-303 LQKRPGNIINTVDIS
+303 
-318 HISSKLNNIFSEIV
+318 
-332 KDKSGNLWI
+332 
-341 AAFNEGVSMIDLNK
+341 
-355 PLVQNYS
+355 
-362 FPVIREKTGFVTNI
+362 
-376 KNIYEDK
+376 
-383 EGDLWIDQN
+383 
-392 RWGIG
+392 
-397 IYNPDSNKLL
+397 
-407 FYKDIPS
+407 
-414 LKNITN
+414 
-420 LRNVS
+420 
-425 CITSVPL
+425 
-432 LNEIWLGSEYYPEI
+432 
-446 YRVKKDKKEIELL
+446 
-459 GTLKLTDYVDNSGFP
+459 
-474 RLFYTDSNHNLW
+474 
-486 VGTTKGIL
+486 
-494 VKPANEKILQDAK
+494 
-507 FPFVD
+507 
-512 IIGIGEGKDGSLWIS
+512 
-527 TRKQGVYNAKIS
+527 
-539 SDLTLEEK
+539 
-547 NLRNLKTHA
+547 
-556 EGVISDNIGA
+556 
-566 ICVDDNGL
+566 
-574 VWMGSQDGDVFTYDP
+574 
-589 QTNKVE
+589 
-595 NLSDMFDML
+595 MFDML

-690 MVADVKIDGVSSL
+690 MVSDVKIDGVSSL

-929 SFIDDVCKINFTPL
+929 SFIDDVCKIHFTPL

-1260 EPSSMDKEF
+1260 EPSSIDKEF

>member
-1 MIAFFILILHRK
+1 
-13 YVFIFN
+13 
-19 STMKHQIK
+19 
-27 FYIVLFFIQL
+27 
-37 FSCAFAQQMSV
+37 
-48 STLPLN
+48 
-54 NYLPSSTV
+54 
-62 LRVHCDREGFLWLG
+62 
-76 TKDGLCRYD
+76 
-85 GYRLLV
+85 
-91 FRSGLKSPDLLTNN
+91 
-105 EITCIAENKN
+105 
-115 GYLFIG
+115 
-121 TKKGINILDK
+121 
-131 RTYQIIPVIHNDLKD
+131 
-146 QEIRTMIVDSDG
+146 
-158 WIWVGTLTSVFRC
+158 
-171 SADFSFCKRYDS
+171 
-183 TLPVTSVNSI
+183 
-193 YEDTDKNI
+193 
-201 WVTLWERGLHRYNS
+201 
-215 KTDSFIAMPHIG
+215 
-227 VLNNPFKVFQDNKKQ
+227 
-242 HWILTWESGIFL
+242 
-254 LYPEEKDDLM
+254 
-264 YSHVDIKSNEH
+264 
-275 WDMNGCFSITQDDK
+275 
-289 YGYIWIVSTQGLYA
+289 
-303 LQKRPGNIINTVDIS
+303 
-318 HISSKLNNIFSEIV
+318 
-332 KDKSGNLWI
+332 
-341 AAFNEGVSMIDLNK
+341 
-355 PLVQNYS
+355 
-362 FPVIREKTGFVTNI
+362 
-376 KNIYEDK
+376 
-383 EGDLWIDQN
+383 
-392 RWGIG
+392 
-397 IYNPDSNKLL
+397 
-407 FYKDIPS
+407 
-414 LKNITN
+414 
-420 LRNVS
+420 
-425 CITSVPL
+425 
-432 LNEIWLGSEYYPEI
+432 
-446 YRVKKDKKEIELL
+446 
-459 GTLKLTDYVDNSGFP
+459 
-474 RLFYTDSNHNLW
+474 
-486 VGTTKGIL
+486 
-494 VKPANEKILQDAK
+494 
-507 FPFVD
+507 
-512 IIGIGEGKDGSLWIS
+512 
-527 TRKQGVYNAKIS
+527 
-539 SDLTLEEK
+539 
-547 NLRNLKTHA
+547 
-556 EGVISDNIGA
+556 
-566 ICVDDNGL
+566 
-574 VWMGSQDGDVFTYDP
+574 
-589 QTNKVE
+589 
-595 NLSDMFDML
+595 
-604 EEGIFNIITDQLGH
+604 
-618 IWISTNKRVIE
+618 
-629 YDPKNGGIMDYST
+629 

-652 PNSYYKTRAGKILYG
+652 PNSYYKTRSGKILYG

-690 MVADVKIDGVSSL
+690 MVSDVKIDGVSSL

-929 SFIDDVCKINFTPL
+929 SFIDDVCKIHFTPL

-971 IVSNLLSNACKYT
+971 IVSNLLSNAYKYT
-984 ANGGDIKL
+984 ANGGNIKL

-998 ESEYHH
+998 ESENHH

-1085 LISEHISV
+1085 LISEHIS
-1093 NGINTDLILEKEEL
+1093 EKEAL
-1107 IDSKVGEGEDM
+1107 ADSQVGEDT

-1181 EFCRTLKSNL
+1181 EFCRALKSNL

-1260 EPSSMDKEF
+1260 EPSSIDKEF
-1269 LDKVISVIKSN
+1269 LDKVISVINSN

-1307 IATGLSPIEFI
+1307 LATGLSPIEFI

>member
-1 MIAFFILILHRK
+1 
-13 YVFIFN
+13 
-19 STMKHQIK
+19 
-27 FYIVLFFIQL
+27 
-37 FSCAFAQQMSV
+37 
-48 STLPLN
+48 
-54 NYLPSSTV
+54 
-62 LRVHCDREGFLWLG
+62 
-76 TKDGLCRYD
+76 
-85 GYRLLV
+85 
-91 FRSGLKSPDLLTNN
+91 
-105 EITCIAENKN
+105 
-115 GYLFIG
+115 
-121 TKKGINILDK
+121 
-131 RTYQIIPVIHNDLKD
+131 
-146 QEIRTMIVDSDG
+146 
-158 WIWVGTLTSVFRC
+158 
-171 SADFSFCKRYDS
+171 
-183 TLPVTSVNSI
+183 
-193 YEDTDKNI
+193 
-201 WVTLWERGLHRYNS
+201 
-215 KTDSFIAMPHIG
+215 
-227 VLNNPFKVFQDNKKQ
+227 
-242 HWILTWESGIFL
+242 
-254 LYPEEKDDLM
+254 
-264 YSHVDIKSNEH
+264 
-275 WDMNGCFSITQDDK
+275 
-289 YGYIWIVSTQGLYA
+289 
-303 LQKRPGNIINTVDIS
+303 
-318 HISSKLNNIFSEIV
+318 
-332 KDKSGNLWI
+332 
-341 AAFNEGVSMIDLNK
+341 
-355 PLVQNYS
+355 
-362 FPVIREKTGFVTNI
+362 
-376 KNIYEDK
+376 
-383 EGDLWIDQN
+383 
-392 RWGIG
+392 
-397 IYNPDSNKLL
+397 
-407 FYKDIPS
+407 
-414 LKNITN
+414 
-420 LRNVS
+420 
-425 CITSVPL
+425 
-432 LNEIWLGSEYYPEI
+432 
-446 YRVKKDKKEIELL
+446 
-459 GTLKLTDYVDNSGFP
+459 
-474 RLFYTDSNHNLW
+474 
-486 VGTTKGIL
+486 
-494 VKPANEKILQDAK
+494 
-507 FPFVD
+507 
-512 IIGIGEGKDGSLWIS
+512 
-527 TRKQGVYNAKIS
+527 
-539 SDLTLEEK
+539 
-547 NLRNLKTHA
+547 
-556 EGVISDNIGA
+556 
-566 ICVDDNGL
+566 
-574 VWMGSQDGDVFTYDP
+574 
-589 QTNKVE
+589 
-595 NLSDMFDML
+595 
-604 EEGIFNIITDQLGH
+604 
-618 IWISTNKRVIE
+618 
-629 YDPKNGGIMDYST
+629 
-642 MTDVM
+642 M

-652 PNSYYKTRAGKILYG
+652 PNSYYKTRSGKILYG

-690 MVADVKIDGVSSL
+690 MVSDVKIDGVSSL

-929 SFIDDVCKINFTPL
+929 SFIDDVCKIHFTPL

-971 IVSNLLSNACKYT
+971 IVSNLLSNAYKYT
-984 ANGGDIKL
+984 ANGGNIKL

-998 ESEYHH
+998 ESENHH

-1085 LISEHISV
+1085 LISEHISA
-1093 NGINTDLILEKEEL
+1093 NGINTDLILEKEAL
-1107 IDSKVGEGEDM
+1107 ADSQVGEDT

-1181 EFCRTLKSNL
+1181 EFCRALKSNL

-1260 EPSSMDKEF
+1260 EPSSIDKEF
-1269 LDKVISVIKSN
+1269 LDKVISVINSN

-1307 IATGLSPIEFI
+1307 LATGLSPIEFI

>member
-1 MIAFFILILHRK
+1 
-13 YVFIFN
+13 
-19 STMKHQIK
+19 
-27 FYIVLFFIQL
+27 
-37 FSCAFAQQMSV
+37 
-48 STLPLN
+48 
-54 NYLPSSTV
+54 
-62 LRVHCDREGFLWLG
+62 
-76 TKDGLCRYD
+76 
-85 GYRLLV
+85 
-91 FRSGLKSPDLLTNN
+91 
-105 EITCIAENKN
+105 
-115 GYLFIG
+115 
-121 TKKGINILDK
+121 
-131 RTYQIIPVIHNDLKD
+131 
-146 QEIRTMIVDSDG
+146 
-158 WIWVGTLTSVFRC
+158 
-171 SADFSFCKRYDS
+171 
-183 TLPVTSVNSI
+183 
-193 YEDTDKNI
+193 
-201 WVTLWERGLHRYNS
+201 
-215 KTDSFIAMPHIG
+215 
-227 VLNNPFKVFQDNKKQ
+227 
-242 HWILTWESGIFL
+242 
-254 LYPEEKDDLM
+254 
-264 YSHVDIKSNEH
+264 
-275 WDMNGCFSITQDDK
+275 
-289 YGYIWIVSTQGLYA
+289 
-303 LQKRPGNIINTVDIS
+303 
-318 HISSKLNNIFSEIV
+318 
-332 KDKSGNLWI
+332 
-341 AAFNEGVSMIDLNK
+341 
-355 PLVQNYS
+355 
-362 FPVIREKTGFVTNI
+362 
-376 KNIYEDK
+376 
-383 EGDLWIDQN
+383 
-392 RWGIG
+392 
-397 IYNPDSNKLL
+397 
-407 FYKDIPS
+407 
-414 LKNITN
+414 
-420 LRNVS
+420 
-425 CITSVPL
+425 
-432 LNEIWLGSEYYPEI
+432 
-446 YRVKKDKKEIELL
+446 
-459 GTLKLTDYVDNSGFP
+459 
-474 RLFYTDSNHNLW
+474 
-486 VGTTKGIL
+486 
-494 VKPANEKILQDAK
+494 
-507 FPFVD
+507 
-512 IIGIGEGKDGSLWIS
+512 
-527 TRKQGVYNAKIS
+527 
-539 SDLTLEEK
+539 
-547 NLRNLKTHA
+547 
-556 EGVISDNIGA
+556 
-566 ICVDDNGL
+566 
-574 VWMGSQDGDVFTYDP
+574 
-589 QTNKVE
+589 
-595 NLSDMFDML
+595 ML

-652 PNSYYKTRAGKILYG
+652 PNSYYKTRSGKILYG

-690 MVADVKIDGVSSL
+690 MVSDVKIDGVSSL

-929 SFIDDVCKINFTPL
+929 SFIDDVCKIHFTPL

-971 IVSNLLSNACKYT
+971 IVSNLLSNAYKYT
-984 ANGGDIKL
+984 ANGGNIKL

-998 ESEYHH
+998 ESENHH

-1085 LISEHISV
+1085 LISEHISA

-1107 IDSKVGEGEDM
+1107 IDSKVGEGEDA

-1181 EFCRTLKSNL
+1181 EFCRALKSNL

-1287 VVQLADALAVSKSSL
+1287 VVQLADTLAVSKSSL

>member
-1 MIAFFILILHRK
+1 
-13 YVFIFN
+13 
-19 STMKHQIK
+19 
-27 FYIVLFFIQL
+27 
-37 FSCAFAQQMSV
+37 
-48 STLPLN
+48 
-54 NYLPSSTV
+54 
-62 LRVHCDREGFLWLG
+62 
-76 TKDGLCRYD
+76 
-85 GYRLLV
+85 
-91 FRSGLKSPDLLTNN
+91 
-105 EITCIAENKN
+105 
-115 GYLFIG
+115 
-121 TKKGINILDK
+121 
-131 RTYQIIPVIHNDLKD
+131 
-146 QEIRTMIVDSDG
+146 
-158 WIWVGTLTSVFRC
+158 
-171 SADFSFCKRYDS
+171 
-183 TLPVTSVNSI
+183 
-193 YEDTDKNI
+193 
-201 WVTLWERGLHRYNS
+201 
-215 KTDSFIAMPHIG
+215 
-227 VLNNPFKVFQDNKKQ
+227 
-242 HWILTWESGIFL
+242 
-254 LYPEEKDDLM
+254 
-264 YSHVDIKSNEH
+264 
-275 WDMNGCFSITQDDK
+275 
-289 YGYIWIVSTQGLYA
+289 
-303 LQKRPGNIINTVDIS
+303 
-318 HISSKLNNIFSEIV
+318 
-332 KDKSGNLWI
+332 
-341 AAFNEGVSMIDLNK
+341 
-355 PLVQNYS
+355 
-362 FPVIREKTGFVTNI
+362 
-376 KNIYEDK
+376 
-383 EGDLWIDQN
+383 
-392 RWGIG
+392 
-397 IYNPDSNKLL
+397 
-407 FYKDIPS
+407 
-414 LKNITN
+414 
-420 LRNVS
+420 
-425 CITSVPL
+425 
-432 LNEIWLGSEYYPEI
+432 
-446 YRVKKDKKEIELL
+446 
-459 GTLKLTDYVDNSGFP
+459 
-474 RLFYTDSNHNLW
+474 
-486 VGTTKGIL
+486 
-494 VKPANEKILQDAK
+494 
-507 FPFVD
+507 
-512 IIGIGEGKDGSLWIS
+512 
-527 TRKQGVYNAKIS
+527 
-539 SDLTLEEK
+539 
-547 NLRNLKTHA
+547 
-556 EGVISDNIGA
+556 
-566 ICVDDNGL
+566 
-574 VWMGSQDGDVFTYDP
+574 
-589 QTNKVE
+589 
-595 NLSDMFDML
+595 
-604 EEGIFNIITDQLGH
+604 
-618 IWISTNKRVIE
+618 
-629 YDPKNGGIMDYST
+629 
-642 MTDVM
+642 
-647 VNSFM
+647 
-652 PNSYYKTRAGKILYG
+652 
-667 GNKGISVFTPYDHL
+667 
-681 SDNPRRIRT
+681 
-690 MVADVKIDGVSSL
+690 
-703 LEKNNQ
+703 
-709 RFNLRSQIISLNA
+709 
-722 GDKNIEID
+722 
-730 FSSLNYAF
+730 
-738 PDKIK
+738 
-743 YAYKMDGVD
+743 MDGVD

-915 SGNMKLSVSKSDVI
+915 SGNMKISVSKSDVI

-1010 DTGEGIAPAD
+1010 DTGEGIAPVD

>member
-1 MIAFFILILHRK
+1 MLI
-13 YVFIFN
+13 VTITFGWE
-19 STMKHQIK
+19 
-27 FYIVLFFIQL
+27 QL
-37 FSCAFAQQMSV
+37 
-48 STLPLN
+48 
-54 NYLPSSTV
+54 
-62 LRVHCDREGFLWLG
+62 
-76 TKDGLCRYD
+76 
-85 GYRLLV
+85 
-91 FRSGLKSPDLLTNN
+91 
-105 EITCIAENKN
+105 
-115 GYLFIG
+115 
-121 TKKGINILDK
+121 
-131 RTYQIIPVIHNDLKD
+131 
-146 QEIRTMIVDSDG
+146 
-158 WIWVGTLTSVFRC
+158 
-171 SADFSFCKRYDS
+171 
-183 TLPVTSVNSI
+183 
-193 YEDTDKNI
+193 
-201 WVTLWERGLHRYNS
+201 
-215 KTDSFIAMPHIG
+215 
-227 VLNNPFKVFQDNKKQ
+227 
-242 HWILTWESGIFL
+242 
-254 LYPEEKDDLM
+254 
-264 YSHVDIKSNEH
+264 
-275 WDMNGCFSITQDDK
+275 
-289 YGYIWIVSTQGLYA
+289 
-303 LQKRPGNIINTVDIS
+303 
-318 HISSKLNNIFSEIV
+318 
-332 KDKSGNLWI
+332 
-341 AAFNEGVSMIDLNK
+341 
-355 PLVQNYS
+355 
-362 FPVIREKTGFVTNI
+362 
-376 KNIYEDK
+376 
-383 EGDLWIDQN
+383 
-392 RWGIG
+392 
-397 IYNPDSNKLL
+397 
-407 FYKDIPS
+407 
-414 LKNITN
+414 
-420 LRNVS
+420 
-425 CITSVPL
+425 
-432 LNEIWLGSEYYPEI
+432 
-446 YRVKKDKKEIELL
+446 
-459 GTLKLTDYVDNSGFP
+459 
-474 RLFYTDSNHNLW
+474 
-486 VGTTKGIL
+486 KGIL

-652 PNSYYKTRAGKILYG
+652 PNSYYKTRSGKILYG

-690 MVADVKIDGVSSL
+690 MVSDVKIDGVSSL

-929 SFIDDVCKINFTPL
+929 SFIDDVCKVNFTPL

>member
-1 MIAFFILILHRK
+1 F
-13 YVFIFN
+13 
-19 STMKHQIK
+19 
-27 FYIVLFFIQL
+27 
-37 FSCAFAQQMSV
+37 
-48 STLPLN
+48 
-54 NYLPSSTV
+54 
-62 LRVHCDREGFLWLG
+62 G
-76 TKDGLCRYD
+76 
-85 GYRLLV
+85 
-91 FRSGLKSPDLLTNN
+91 
-105 EITCIAENKN
+105 
-115 GYLFIG
+115 
-121 TKKGINILDK
+121 
-131 RTYQIIPVIHNDLKD
+131 
-146 QEIRTMIVDSDG
+146 
-158 WIWVGTLTSVFRC
+158 
-171 SADFSFCKRYDS
+171 
-183 TLPVTSVNSI
+183 
-193 YEDTDKNI
+193 
-201 WVTLWERGLHRYNS
+201 
-215 KTDSFIAMPHIG
+215 
-227 VLNNPFKVFQDNKKQ
+227 
-242 HWILTWESGIFL
+242 
-254 LYPEEKDDLM
+254 
-264 YSHVDIKSNEH
+264 
-275 WDMNGCFSITQDDK
+275 
-289 YGYIWIVSTQGLYA
+289 
-303 LQKRPGNIINTVDIS
+303 
-318 HISSKLNNIFSEIV
+318 
-332 KDKSGNLWI
+332 
-341 AAFNEGVSMIDLNK
+341 
-355 PLVQNYS
+355 
-362 FPVIREKTGFVTNI
+362 EKTGFVTNI

-407 FYKDIPS
+407 FYTDIPS
-414 LKNITN
+414 LKNIAN
-420 LRNVS
+420 LKNVS

-446 YRVKKDKKEIELL
+446 YKVKKDKKGVELL

-494 VKPANEKILQDAK
+494 VKPAKEKILQDTK

-512 IIGIGEGKDGSLWIS
+512 IIGIREGKDGSLWIS

-652 PNSYYKTRAGKILYG
+652 PNSYYKTRSGKILYG

-690 MVADVKIDGVSSL
+690 MVSDVKIDGVSSL

-929 SFIDDVCKINFTPL
+929 SFIDDVCKIHFTPL

-971 IVSNLLSNACKYT
+971 IVSNLLSNAYKYT
-984 ANGGDIKL
+984 ANGGNIKL

-998 ESEYHH
+998 ESENHH

-1085 LISEHISV
+1085 LISEHISA
-1093 NGINTDLILEKEEL
+1093 NGINTDLILEKEAL
-1107 IDSKVGEGEDM
+1107 ADSQVGEDT

-1181 EFCRTLKSNL
+1181 EFCRALKSNL

-1260 EPSSMDKEF
+1260 EPSSIDKEF
-1269 LDKVISVIKSN
+1269 LDKVISVINSN

-1307 IATGLSPIEFI
+1307 LATGLSPIEFI

>member
-1 MIAFFILILHRK
+1 M
-13 YVFIFN
+13 
-19 STMKHQIK
+19 
-27 FYIVLFFIQL
+27 
-37 FSCAFAQQMSV
+37 
-48 STLPLN
+48 
-54 NYLPSSTV
+54 
-62 LRVHCDREGFLWLG
+62 
-76 TKDGLCRYD
+76 
-85 GYRLLV
+85 
-91 FRSGLKSPDLLTNN
+91 
-105 EITCIAENKN
+105 
-115 GYLFIG
+115 
-121 TKKGINILDK
+121 
-131 RTYQIIPVIHNDLKD
+131 
-146 QEIRTMIVDSDG
+146 
-158 WIWVGTLTSVFRC
+158 
-171 SADFSFCKRYDS
+171 
-183 TLPVTSVNSI
+183 
-193 YEDTDKNI
+193 
-201 WVTLWERGLHRYNS
+201 
-215 KTDSFIAMPHIG
+215 
-227 VLNNPFKVFQDNKKQ
+227 
-242 HWILTWESGIFL
+242 
-254 LYPEEKDDLM
+254 
-264 YSHVDIKSNEH
+264 
-275 WDMNGCFSITQDDK
+275 
-289 YGYIWIVSTQGLYA
+289 
-303 LQKRPGNIINTVDIS
+303 
-318 HISSKLNNIFSEIV
+318 
-332 KDKSGNLWI
+332 
-341 AAFNEGVSMIDLNK
+341 
-355 PLVQNYS
+355 
-362 FPVIREKTGFVTNI
+362 
-376 KNIYEDK
+376 
-383 EGDLWIDQN
+383 
-392 RWGIG
+392 
-397 IYNPDSNKLL
+397 
-407 FYKDIPS
+407 
-414 LKNITN
+414 
-420 LRNVS
+420 
-425 CITSVPL
+425 
-432 LNEIWLGSEYYPEI
+432 
-446 YRVKKDKKEIELL
+446 
-459 GTLKLTDYVDNSGFP
+459 
-474 RLFYTDSNHNLW
+474 
-486 VGTTKGIL
+486 
-494 VKPANEKILQDAK
+494 
-507 FPFVD
+507 
-512 IIGIGEGKDGSLWIS
+512 
-527 TRKQGVYNAKIS
+527 
-539 SDLTLEEK
+539 
-547 NLRNLKTHA
+547 
-556 EGVISDNIGA
+556 
-566 ICVDDNGL
+566 DDNGL

-652 PNSYYKTRAGKILYG
+652 PNSYYKTRSGKILYG

-690 MVADVKIDGVSSL
+690 MVSDVKIDGVSSL

-929 SFIDDVCKINFTPL
+929 SFIDDVCKVNFTPL

-1181 EFCRTLKSNL
+1181 EFCRALKSNL

-1260 EPSSMDKEF
+1260 EPSSIDKEF
-1269 LDKVISVIKSN
+1269 LDKVISVINSN

-1307 IATGLSPIEFI
+1307 LATGLSPIEFI

>member
-1 MIAFFILILHRK
+1 M
-13 YVFIFN
+13 
-19 STMKHQIK
+19 
-27 FYIVLFFIQL
+27 
-37 FSCAFAQQMSV
+37 
-48 STLPLN
+48 
-54 NYLPSSTV
+54 
-62 LRVHCDREGFLWLG
+62 
-76 TKDGLCRYD
+76 
-85 GYRLLV
+85 
-91 FRSGLKSPDLLTNN
+91 
-105 EITCIAENKN
+105 
-115 GYLFIG
+115 
-121 TKKGINILDK
+121 
-131 RTYQIIPVIHNDLKD
+131 
-146 QEIRTMIVDSDG
+146 
-158 WIWVGTLTSVFRC
+158 
-171 SADFSFCKRYDS
+171 
-183 TLPVTSVNSI
+183 
-193 YEDTDKNI
+193 
-201 WVTLWERGLHRYNS
+201 
-215 KTDSFIAMPHIG
+215 
-227 VLNNPFKVFQDNKKQ
+227 
-242 HWILTWESGIFL
+242 
-254 LYPEEKDDLM
+254 
-264 YSHVDIKSNEH
+264 
-275 WDMNGCFSITQDDK
+275 
-289 YGYIWIVSTQGLYA
+289 
-303 LQKRPGNIINTVDIS
+303 
-318 HISSKLNNIFSEIV
+318 
-332 KDKSGNLWI
+332 
-341 AAFNEGVSMIDLNK
+341 
-355 PLVQNYS
+355 
-362 FPVIREKTGFVTNI
+362 
-376 KNIYEDK
+376 
-383 EGDLWIDQN
+383 
-392 RWGIG
+392 
-397 IYNPDSNKLL
+397 
-407 FYKDIPS
+407 
-414 LKNITN
+414 
-420 LRNVS
+420 
-425 CITSVPL
+425 
-432 LNEIWLGSEYYPEI
+432 
-446 YRVKKDKKEIELL
+446 KKDKKGVELL

-494 VKPANEKILQDAK
+494 VKPAKEKILQDTK

-512 IIGIGEGKDGSLWIS
+512 IIGIREGKDGSLWIS

-652 PNSYYKTRAGKILYG
+652 PNSYYKTRSGKILYG

-690 MVADVKIDGVSSL
+690 MVSDVKIDGVSSL

-929 SFIDDVCKINFTPL
+929 SFIDDVCKIHFTPL

-971 IVSNLLSNACKYT
+971 IVSNLLSNAYKYT
-984 ANGGDIKL
+984 ANGGNIKL

-998 ESEYHH
+998 ESENHH